1 MSSFKSYER
10 SASWLSDSKKK
21 MRKTDL
27 VRSVIEVGKDRFVS
41 KWLVPHSS
49 LSRIF
54 GIARSSI
61 RYVSKLDTRDEQDK
75 QKLTDVHETHP
86 WYGHRRIGWTLGWCM
101 KKTRRLMEK
110 YNIQAL
116 SKKRKSFTKTSDR
129 NNADMHGT
137 ELNGSKIMNYLA

>member
-1 MSSFKSYER
+1 MKP
-10 SASWLSDSKKK
+10 
-21 MRKTDL
+21 TDL
-27 VRSVIEVGKDRFVS
+27 VRNILETGRDNLASG
-41 KWLVPHSS
+41 WLVPRSS

-61 RYVSKLDTRDEQDK
+61 RYASKLDIRDEKDQ
-75 QKLTDVHETHP
+75 QKLADIHEEHP

-116 SKKRKSFTKTSDR
+116 KKKRRSFVKSSDR

-137 ELNGSKIMNYLA
+137 ELAGSRIMNYLA